1 MGKDRSGTNNSMKTT
16 AKNNKKQLKL
26 KAEAEVI
33 EAEVIVAEVIVAKVI
48 VAEGTIC
55 SRTYRLVWM
64 MLLRESMMIRTKIVM
79 NAAIGVAVGG
89 WMTREGIRRR
99 IHVVKLSV

>member
-26 KAEAEVI
+26 KAEVIEAEVI
-33 EAEVIVAEVIVAKVI
+33 EAEVIVAE
-48 VAEGTIC
+48 GTVC

-89 WMTREGIRRR
+89 WMTRVGIRRR

>member
-33 EAEVIVAEVIVAKVI
+33 EAEVIVD
-48 VAEGTIC
+48 EGTIC

>member
-26 KAEAEVI
+26 KAEVI
-33 EAEVIVAEVIVAKVI
+33 EAEVI

-89 WMTREGIRRR
+89 WMTRVRIRRR